1 MLNSY
6 HVELAVVLDV
16 LNSISKSLY

>member
-6 HVELAVVLDV
+6 HAELAVVLDV